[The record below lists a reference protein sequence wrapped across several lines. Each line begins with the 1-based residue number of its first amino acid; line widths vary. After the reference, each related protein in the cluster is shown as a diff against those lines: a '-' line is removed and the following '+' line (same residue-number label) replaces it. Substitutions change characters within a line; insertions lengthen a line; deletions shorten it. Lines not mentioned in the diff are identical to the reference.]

1 MKIFVTGGS
10 GYIGSAVIEAL
21 HGAGHQSLA
30 LARSRQS
37 AARLE
42 ALGSRPL
49 IGDIRDPQAW
59 IRQLG
64 AIDGVIHLAATF
76 DGDMAT
82 AERTLLDGLLDA
94 ASLPPT
100 VPERRFIYTGGVWLY
115 GPVGDRT
122 AAEGAHFAPPPAF
135 SFMIQHRQRLFDA
148 PHWAA
153 SVVHPAIVWDESGGA
168 ISGFLEAA
176 KSGRPPQIAGDGR
189 ARWPLVHRED
199 LAQLYALALER
210 GEQGADYHGVA
221 ESGVSVAEVA
231 GTIARRFGAPDP
243 VTVPVEEVVAERGA
257 WAACEAWDQT
267 MAAPATRARLGWQ
280 PACPEILEYLQ

>member
-82 AERTLLDGLLDA
+82 AERTLLDGLLDESA
-94 ASLPPT
+94 LPPA
-100 VPERRFIYTGGVWLY
+100 VPKRRFIYTGGIWLY

-122 AAEGAHFAPPPAF
+122 AVEGADFAPPPAF
-135 SFMIQHRQRLFDA
+135 SFMVDHRQRLFDT

-153 SVVHPAIVWDESGGA
+153 AVVHPAIVWDESGGA

-176 KSGRPPQIAGDGR
+176 KSGRPPQITGNAQV
-189 ARWPLVHRED
+189 RWPLVHRDD
-199 LAQLYALALER
+199 LAQLYVRALER
-210 GEQGADYHGVA
+210 GQPGADYHGVA
-221 ESGVSVAEVA
+221 ESGVRVADIA
-231 GTIARRFGAPDP
+231 GAIARRFDAPEP
-243 VTVPVEEVVAERGA
+243 IVLPVEAVVAKKGA

-267 MAAPATRARLGWQ
+267 MEARAPIDWAPRHAA
-280 PACPEILEYLQ
+280 ILEALAEP